1 MGGYNAYENHLCEHE
16 ARWFAVCTKYKRE
29 KLVHKRLEYR
39 GIESYLPLQKLIRRS
54 TRKIRK
60 VELPLIS
67 RYIFTRIVKK
77 EYIPVLDTPDV
88 TGFVHFSNN
97 LIAIPGQEI
106 ALLKRIVGECFE
118 IEAAPSN
125 FVQGDEVEVIAGKLT
140 GLRGVLL
147 EKENKHNFLV
157 ELRHIGYALRIQI
170 DPELLRR
177 VGHYEHQASLAP
189 PTEFEKWGL
198 TL

>member
-1 MGGYNAYENHLCEHE
+1 MGGYHNYESHLCEHE

-29 KLVHKRLEYR
+29 KLVHKRLEDR
-39 GIESYLPLQKLIRRS
+39 GIESYLPLQKFIRRS

-67 RYIFTRIVKK
+67 RYIFTRIIKK

-97 LIAIPGQEI
+97 LIAIPEQEI
-106 ALLKRIVGECFE
+106 NLLKRIVGEGFE
-118 IEAAPSN
+118 MEAAPN
-125 FVQGDEVEVIAGKLT
+125 DFVQGDEVEVIAGKLS

-147 EKENKHNFLV
+147 GKENKHNFLV

-170 DPELLRR
+170 DPELLRA

-189 PTEFEKWGL
+189 HTDFEKWGL

>member
-1 MGGYNAYENHLCEHE
+1 MGGHNGCENHLCEHE

-29 KLVHKRLEYR
+29 KLVHKRLEDR
-39 GIESYLPLQKLIRRS
+39 GIESYLPLQKFIRRS

-88 TGFVHFSNN
+88 TGFVHFSNS
-97 LIAIPGQEI
+97 LIAIPEQEI
-106 ALLKRIVGECFE
+106 ALLKRIVGEGFE
-118 IEAAPSN
+118 LEATPIN

-147 EKENKHNFLV
+147 EKENKHHFLV
-157 ELRHIGYALRIQI
+157 ELRHIGYALHIQI

-177 VGHYEHQASLAP
+177 VGHSEHHASLAP
-189 PTEFEKWGL
+189 PTKFEKWGL